1 MTPQLQQAIKL
12 LQLSSQELEAELLEA
27 LEANPLLEREDLFAF
42 ENADDETGAEAS
54 GGPDEEGLERLPLEE
69 DGWDR
74 YYLNM
79 PETGAR
85 RPRDSDPYSR
95 PLEIEDRAYEDLS
108 EHLLWQLNLSRSSPR
123 DEAIGVAIVD
133 AINDDGYLTE
143 TLEEIRESL
152 LPEREVDLEEVR
164 AVLHRI
170 QHFDPIGVGA
180 GSVRECLQIQ
190 LATLDPETT
199 PAHALAT
206 RIVANHLELLARQD
220 VPALRRMLDV
230 SQEELKSAID
240 LVRSLE
246 PRPGSNFSADNIE
259 YVRPDVLVDRRS
271 GRWEAVLYDEFAP
284 RLRLNDYYMNLITR
298 ASKEDAR
305 YLRGQLQEARWL
317 IKSLETR
324 NETLLKVANAIVAH
338 QQEFFEHGPEA
349 MKPLVLREVADA
361 IEMHESTVS
370 RVTSRKYM
378 LTPRGIFELK
388 YFFSS
393 HVGTADGG
401 ECSATAIQAKIRKL
415 IEDEPARRPLSD
427 SKIAQLLNAEGI
439 DVARR
444 TVAKY
449 REGMNILA
457 SSKRKRLI

>member
-27 LEANPLLEREDLFAF
+27 LEANPLLEREDLFAYDSGD
-42 ENADDETGAEAS
+42 EDGAAEADGAEGS
-54 GGPDEEGLERLPLEE
+54 EGLERLPSEE
-69 DGWDR
+69 DAWDR
-74 YYLNM
+74 YYVNM

-85 RPRDSDPYSR
+85 APRREPEAFGRTQDIADRP
-95 PLEIEDRAYEDLS
+95 EDLG
-108 EHLLWQLNLSRSSPR
+108 EHLRWQLNLSHISTR
-123 DEAIGVAIVD
+123 DEAIGLAIID

-143 TLEEIRESL
+143 TLEDIRASLPPDQEI
-152 LPEREVDLEEVR
+152 DLDEVR

-190 LATLDPETT
+190 LAVLDAEHT
-199 PAHALAT
+199 PSFEIAK
-206 RIVANHLELLARQD
+206 RIIDHHLELLARQD
-220 VPALRRMLDV
+220 VPALRRRLDV
-230 SQEELKSAID
+230 SQEELKAAID

-246 PRPGSNFSADNIE
+246 PRPGGNFSTGDVE
-259 YVRPDVLVDRRS
+259 YVRPDVLVERRG
-271 GRWEAVLYDEFAP
+271 GRWQAILYDELSP
-284 RLRLNDYYMNLITR
+284 RLRLNDYYLNLIGR

-324 NETLLKVANAIVAH
+324 NETLLKVANAIVSY
-338 QQEFFEHGPEA
+338 QSGFLDHGPEA

-361 IEMHESTVS
+361 IDMHESTVS

-401 ECSATAIQAKIRKL
+401 ECSATAIQAKIEKL
-415 IEDEPARRPLSD
+415 IENEPPKRPLSD
-427 SKIAQLLNAEGI
+427 SKIAQILNDRYVSLPVTERDTTSESGS
-439 DVARR
+439 RR
-444 TVAKY
+444 VTAD
-449 REGMNILA
+449 
-457 SSKRKRLI
+457 RK